1 MLSALVSFRP
11 PAYGNGNNNMENRR
25 VVITGMGVVTPVGN
39 DLPTTWN
46 NLINGVC
53 GIAPITTFDT
63 TDLPAKIAGEVKNF
77 DPIAAGVDKAFAKRN
92 DRFAI
97 YAMAAAIEA
106 MKGNEDLQLD
116 PTRLGVYIGS
126 GIGGFDTI
134 LRETKKLYEEGPR
147 WISALM
153 IPTMIGN
160 MASGS
165 VAIRFN
171 AQGPTL
177 PIVTACST
185 GTHSIGEAYRAIKH
199 GYADAIISG
208 GCEAG
213 INPISIA
220 GFGNAKA
227 LTKVEDPLRA
237 SLPFHKERAGFVIA
251 EGAGI
256 VLLEEYEHAKQR
268 GAKIYGEVCGY
279 GNSCD
284 AYHSTAPRP
293 DGTTQSLAIKQALD
307 EAGYKAGE
315 SLYINAHGTGTPMND
330 SGETKAIKI
339 AMGEEEAHRAH
350 ISSTKSEM
358 GHALGAAGGI
368 ELVVAAMALNT
379 GIIPPTIG
387 LDVPDPECDLDY
399 TPNQAVKV
407 DLDIALSSSFGF
419 GGHNAC
425 VAVRKLKIE
434 QLNKST

>member
-1 MLSALVSFRP
+1 
-11 PAYGNGNNNMENRR
+11 
-25 VVITGMGVVTPVGN
+25 MGVVTPVGN
-39 DLPTTWN
+39 DLETTWN

-53 GIAPITTFDT
+53 GIAPIASFDT
-63 TDLPAKIAGEVKNF
+63 SDLPVKIAAELKDF
-77 DPIAAGVDKAFAKRN
+77 DPLNAGVDKAFAKRN

-97 YAMAAAIEA
+97 YAMAAAYQA
-106 MKGNEDLQLD
+106 MKDNEDLQLD
-116 PTRLGVYIGS
+116 PSRLGVYIGS

-134 LRETKKLYEEGPR
+134 LREITKMNAEGPR
-147 WISALM
+147 WVSPLM

-165 VAIRFN
+165 VAIRYN

-213 INPISIA
+213 INRISIA
-220 GFGNAKA
+220 GFANCKA
-227 LTKVEDPLRA
+227 LTKAEDPLHA
-237 SLPFHKERAGFVIA
+237 SLPFHKNRGGFVIG

-315 SLYINAHGTGTPMND
+315 NLYINAHGTGTPMND

-339 AMGEEEAHRAH
+339 AMGEEEARRAH

-387 LDVPDPECDLDY
+387 LDEPDPECDLDY
-399 TPNQAVKV
+399 TPNKAVKA
-407 DLDIALSSSFGF
+407 DLDIAISSSFGF

-425 VAVRKLKIE
+425 VAIRKI
-434 QLNKST
+434 

>member
-1 MLSALVSFRP
+1 
-11 PAYGNGNNNMENRR
+11 METRR
-25 VVITGMGVVTPVGN
+25 VVITGMGVVSPVGN
-39 DLPTTWN
+39 DLETTWN

-53 GIAPITTFDT
+53 GIAPIKSFDT
-63 TDLPAKIAGEVKNF
+63 TDLPVKIAGELKDF
-77 DPIAAGVDKAFAKRN
+77 DPLASGVDKAFAKRN

-97 YAMAAAIEA
+97 YAMAAAYQA
-106 MKGNEDLQLD
+106 MKDNEDLQLD
-116 PTRLGVYIGS
+116 PSRLGVYIGS

-134 LRETKKLYEEGPR
+134 LREITKMNAEGPR
-147 WISALM
+147 WVSPLM

-165 VAIRFN
+165 VAIRYN
-171 AQGPTL
+171 AQGPCV
-177 PIVTACST
+177 PIVTACAT
-185 GTHSIGEAYRAIKH
+185 GTHSVGEAYRAIKH
-199 GYADAIISG
+199 GYADAIITG

-220 GFGNAKA
+220 GFANCKA
-227 LTKVEDPLRA
+227 LTKAEDPLRA
-237 SLPFHKERAGFVIA
+237 SLPFNKNRGGFVIA

-256 VLLEEYEHAKQR
+256 LLLEEYEHAKQR
-268 GAKIYGEVCGY
+268 GAKIYAEVCGY

-339 AMGEEEAHRAH
+339 AMGEEEARRAH

-368 ELVVAAMALNT
+368 ELVASVMALNT

-387 LDVPDPECDLDY
+387 LDEPDPECDLDY
-399 TPNQAVKV
+399 TPNKAIQTNI
-407 DLDIALSSSFGF
+407 DIAISKSLGF

-425 VAVRKLKIE
+425 VAIRKL
-434 QLNKST
+434 NN

>member
-1 MLSALVSFRP
+1 
-11 PAYGNGNNNMENRR
+11 MENRR
-25 VVITGMGVVTPVGN
+25 VVITGMGVVSPVGN
-39 DLPTTWN
+39 DLETTWN

-53 GIAPITTFDT
+53 GIAPITTFETD
-63 TDLPAKIAGEVKNF
+63 DLPVKIAAEVKNF

-97 YAMAAAIEA
+97 YAMAAACQA
-106 MKGNEDLQLD
+106 MKGNEDMQLD
-116 PTRLGVYIGS
+116 PSRLGVYIGS

-134 LRETKKLYEEGPR
+134 LRETKKLYDEGPR
-147 WISALM
+147 WVSPLM

-165 VAIRFN
+165 VAIRYN
-171 AQGPTL
+171 AQGPCV
-177 PIVTACST
+177 PIVTACAT

-199 GYADAIISG
+199 GYADAIITG

-213 INPISIA
+213 INRISIA
-220 GFGNAKA
+220 GFANCKA
-227 LTKVEDPLRA
+227 LTKSEDPLRA
-237 SLPFHKERAGFVIA
+237 SLPFNKNRAGFVIA

-256 VLLEEYEHAKQR
+256 MLLEEYEHAKQR
-268 GAKIYGEVCGY
+268 GAKIYAEVCGY

-293 DGTTQSLAIKQALD
+293 DGTTQSLAIKQALE
-307 EAGYKAGE
+307 EAGYQPGE

-339 AMGEEEAHRAH
+339 AMGEEEARKAH

-368 ELVVAAMALNT
+368 ELVATVMALNT

-387 LDVPDPECDLDY
+387 LDEPDPECDLDY
-399 TPNQAVKV
+399 TPNKAIKTNI
-407 DLDIALSSSFGF
+407 DIAISNSLGF

-425 VAVRKLKIE
+425 VAIRKVKD
-434 QLNKST
+434 

>member
-1 MLSALVSFRP
+1 M
-11 PAYGNGNNNMENRR
+11 NNRR
-25 VVITGMGVVTPVGN
+25 VVITGMGVVSPVGN
-39 DLPTTWN
+39 DLETTWN

-53 GIAPITTFDT
+53 GIAPIKSFDT
-63 TDLPAKIAGEVKNF
+63 TDLPVKIAGELKDF
-77 DPIAAGVDKAFAKRN
+77 DPIASGVDKAFAKRN

-97 YAMAAAIEA
+97 YAMAAAYQA
-106 MKGNEDLQLD
+106 MKDNEDLQLD
-116 PTRLGVYIGS
+116 PSRLGVYIGS

-134 LRETKKLYEEGPR
+134 LREITKMNAEGPR
-147 WISALM
+147 WVSPLM

-165 VAIRFN
+165 VAIRYN
-171 AQGPTL
+171 AQGPCV
-177 PIVTACST
+177 PIVTACAT
-185 GTHSIGEAYRAIKH
+185 GTHSVGEAYRAIKH
-199 GYADAIISG
+199 GYADAIITG

-220 GFGNAKA
+220 GFANCKA
-227 LTKVEDPLRA
+227 LTKAEDPLRA
-237 SLPFHKERAGFVIA
+237 SLPFNKNRGGFVIA

-256 VLLEEYEHAKQR
+256 LLLEEYEHAKQR
-268 GAKIYGEVCGY
+268 GAKIYAEVCGY

-339 AMGEEEAHRAH
+339 AMGEEEARRAH

-358 GHALGAAGGI
+358 GHALGAAGAI
-368 ELVVAAMALNT
+368 ELVISVMALNN
-379 GIIPPTIG
+379 GIVPPTIN
-387 LDVPDPECDLDY
+387 LDEPDPECDLNY
-399 TPNQAVKV
+399 TPNTPVKV
-407 DLDIALSSSFGF
+407 NLDLAISNSLGF

-425 VAVRKLKIE
+425 LAIRKI
-434 QLNKST
+434 

>member
-1 MLSALVSFRP
+1 
-11 PAYGNGNNNMENRR
+11 
-25 VVITGMGVVTPVGN
+25 MGVVSPVGN
-39 DLPTTWN
+39 DLETTWN

-53 GIAPITTFDT
+53 GIAPIASFDT
-63 TDLPAKIAGEVKNF
+63 SDLPVKIAAELKDF

-97 YAMAAAIEA
+97 YAMAAATQA
-106 MKGNEDLQLD
+106 MKDNEDMQMD
-116 PTRLGVYIGS
+116 PSRLGVYIGS

-134 LRETKKLYEEGPR
+134 LREITKMNAEGPR
-147 WISALM
+147 WVSPLM

-165 VAIRFN
+165 VAIRYN
-171 AQGPTL
+171 AQGPCV
-177 PIVTACST
+177 PIVTACAT

-199 GYADAIISG
+199 GYADAIITG
-208 GCEAG
+208 GAEAG
-213 INPISIA
+213 INRISIA
-220 GFGNAKA
+220 GFANCKA
-227 LTKVEDPLRA
+227 LTKAEDPLRA
-237 SLPFHKERAGFVIA
+237 SLPFNKNRGGFVIA

-268 GAKIYGEVCGY
+268 GAKIYAEVCGY

-339 AMGEEEAHRAH
+339 AMGEEEARRAH

-368 ELVVAAMALNT
+368 ELVAAVMALNT

-387 LDVPDPECDLDY
+387 LDEPDPECDLDY
-399 TPNQAVKV
+399 TPNKAVKV
-407 DLDIALSSSFGF
+407 DLDIAISNSLGF

-425 VAVRKLKIE
+425 VAVRKVRGE
-434 QLNKST
+434 R

>member
-1 MLSALVSFRP
+1 
-11 PAYGNGNNNMENRR
+11 METRR

-53 GIAPITTFDT
+53 GIAPVTSFDT
-63 TDLPAKIAGEVKNF
+63 TDLPAKLAGEVKGF

-92 DRFAI
+92 DRFAL

-116 PTRLGVYIGS
+116 PTRLGVYVGS

-134 LRETKKLYEEGPR
+134 LRETRKLYEEGPR

-160 MASGS
+160 IASGS
-165 VAIRFN
+165 IAIRFN

-177 PIVTACST
+177 PIVTACAT

-213 INPISIA
+213 VNPISIA

-227 LTKVEDPLRA
+227 LSKAEDPLRA
-237 SLPFHKERAGFVIA
+237 SLPFHKDRAGFVIA

-293 DGTTQSLAIKQALD
+293 DGTTQSLAIKQALE

-339 AMGEEEAHRAH
+339 AMGEEEARRAH

-368 ELVVAAMALNT
+368 EVVVAAMALST

-387 LDVPDPECDLDY
+387 LDDPDPECDLDY
-399 TPNQAVKV
+399 TPNQAVKA
-407 DLDIALSSSFGF
+407 DLDIALSNSFGF

-425 VAVRKLKIE
+425 VAIRKIR
-434 QLNKST
+434 N

>member
-1 MLSALVSFRP
+1 MSFLKKTEGRRK
-11 PAYGNGNNNMENRR
+11 NFMENRR

-53 GIAPITTFDT
+53 GIAPIASFDAT
-63 TDLPAKIAGEVKNF
+63 ELPAKVAGEVKNF

-92 DRFAI
+92 DRFAL

-116 PTRLGVYIGS
+116 PARLGVYIGS

-134 LRETKKLYEEGPR
+134 LRETRKLYEEGPR

-177 PIVTACST
+177 PIVTACAT

-227 LTKVEDPLRA
+227 LSKSEDPLRA

-293 DGTTQSLAIKQALD
+293 DGTTQSLAIKQALE
-307 EAGYKAGE
+307 EAG
-315 SLYINAHGTGTPMND
+315 
-330 SGETKAIKI
+330 
-339 AMGEEEAHRAH
+339 
-350 ISSTKSEM
+350 
-358 GHALGAAGGI
+358 
-368 ELVVAAMALNT
+368 
-379 GIIPPTIG
+379 
-387 LDVPDPECDLDY
+387 
-399 TPNQAVKV
+399 
-407 DLDIALSSSFGF
+407 
-419 GGHNAC
+419 
-425 VAVRKLKIE
+425 
-434 QLNKST
+434 

>member
-1 MLSALVSFRP
+1 
-11 PAYGNGNNNMENRR
+11 MENRR
-25 VVITGMGVVTPVGN
+25 VVITGMGVVSPVGN
-39 DLPTTWN
+39 DLETTWN

-53 GIAPITTFDT
+53 GIAPITTFETD
-63 TDLPAKIAGEVKNF
+63 DLPVKIAAEVKNF

-97 YAMAAAIEA
+97 YAMAAACQA
-106 MKGNEDLQLD
+106 MKGNEDMQLD
-116 PTRLGVYIGS
+116 PSRLGVYIGS

-134 LRETKKLYEEGPR
+134 LRETKKLYDEGPR
-147 WISALM
+147 WVSPLM

-165 VAIRFN
+165 VAIRYN
-171 AQGPTL
+171 AQGPCV
-177 PIVTACST
+177 PIVTACAT

-199 GYADAIISG
+199 GYADAIITG

-213 INPISIA
+213 INRISIA
-220 GFGNAKA
+220 GFANCKA
-227 LTKVEDPLRA
+227 LTKSEDPLRA
-237 SLPFHKERAGFVIA
+237 SLPFNKNRAGFVIA

-256 VLLEEYEHAKQR
+256 MLLEEYEHAKQR
-268 GAKIYGEVCGY
+268 GAKIYAEVCGY

-293 DGTTQSLAIKQALD
+293 DGTTQSLAIKQALE
-307 EAGYKAGE
+307 EAGYKPGE

-339 AMGEEEAHRAH
+339 AMGEEEARKAH

-368 ELVVAAMALNT
+368 ELVATVMALNT

-387 LDVPDPECDLDY
+387 LDEPDPECDLDY
-399 TPNQAVKV
+399 TPNKAIKTNI
-407 DLDIALSSSFGF
+407 DIAISNSLGF

-425 VAVRKLKIE
+425 VAIRKVKD
-434 QLNKST
+434 

>member
-1 MLSALVSFRP
+1 M
-11 PAYGNGNNNMENRR
+11 NNRR
-25 VVITGMGVVTPVGN
+25 VVITGIGVVSPVGN
-39 DLPTTWN
+39 DLETTWN

-53 GIAPITTFDT
+53 GIAPIKSFDT
-63 TDLPAKIAGEVKNF
+63 TDLPVKIAGELKDF
-77 DPIAAGVDKAFAKRN
+77 DPLASGVDKAFAKRN

-97 YAMAAAIEA
+97 YAMAAAYQA
-106 MKGNEDLQLD
+106 MKDNEDLQLD
-116 PTRLGVYIGS
+116 PSRLGVYIGS

-134 LRETKKLYEEGPR
+134 LREITKMNAEGPR
-147 WISALM
+147 WVSPLM

-165 VAIRFN
+165 VAIRYN
-171 AQGPTL
+171 AQGPCV
-177 PIVTACST
+177 PIVTACAT
-185 GTHSIGEAYRAIKH
+185 GTHSVGEAYRAIKH
-199 GYADAIISG
+199 GYADAIITG

-220 GFGNAKA
+220 GFANCKA
-227 LTKVEDPLRA
+227 LTKAEDPLRA
-237 SLPFHKERAGFVIA
+237 SLPFNKNRGGFVIA

-256 VLLEEYEHAKQR
+256 LLLEEYEHAKQR
-268 GAKIYGEVCGY
+268 GAKIYAEVCGY

-339 AMGEEEAHRAH
+339 AMGEEEARRAH

-368 ELVVAAMALNT
+368 ELVASVMALNT

-387 LDVPDPECDLDY
+387 LDEPDPECDLDY
-399 TPNQAVKV
+399 TPNKAIQTNI
-407 DLDIALSSSFGF
+407 DIAISNSLGF

-425 VAVRKLKIE
+425 VAIRKV
-434 QLNKST
+434 

>member
-1 MLSALVSFRP
+1 
-11 PAYGNGNNNMENRR
+11 METRR
-25 VVITGMGVVTPVGN
+25 VVITGMGVVSPVGN
-39 DLPTTWN
+39 DLETTWN

-53 GIAPITTFDT
+53 GIAPIQSFDT
-63 TDLPAKIAGEVKNF
+63 TDLPVKIAGELKGF
-77 DPIAAGVDKAFAKRN
+77 DPIAGGVDKGFVKRN

-97 YAMAAAIEA
+97 YAMAAAHQA
-106 MKGNEDLQLD
+106 MKDNEDMQMD
-116 PTRLGVYIGS
+116 PSRLGVYIGS

-134 LRETKKLYEEGPR
+134 MGGVIRYHDEGAR
-147 WISALM
+147 WISPLM

-165 VAIRFN
+165 VAIRYN
-171 AQGPTL
+171 AQGPCV
-177 PIVTACST
+177 PIVTACAT

-199 GYADAIISG
+199 GYADAIITG

-213 INPISIA
+213 INPVSIG
-220 GFGNAKA
+220 GFANCKA
-227 LTKVEDPLRA
+227 LTKAEDPLRA
-237 SLPFHKERAGFVIA
+237 SLPFNKNRAGFVIA

-256 VLLEEYEHAKQR
+256 MLLEEYEHAKQR
-268 GAKIYGEVCGY
+268 GAKIYAEVCGY

-315 SLYINAHGTGTPMND
+315 NLYINAHGTGTPMND

-368 ELVVAAMALNT
+368 ELVATVMALNT

-387 LDVPDPECDLDY
+387 LDEPDPECDLDY
-399 TPNQAVKV
+399 TPNKAIKV
-407 DLDIALSSSFGF
+407 DLDIAISNSLGF

-425 VAVRKLKIE
+425 VAIRKVE
-434 QLNKST
+434 N

>member
-1 MLSALVSFRP
+1 
-11 PAYGNGNNNMENRR
+11 MENRR

-53 GIAPITTFDT
+53 GIAPIASFDAT
-63 TDLPAKIAGEVKNF
+63 ELPAKVAGEVKNF

-92 DRFAI
+92 DRFAL

-106 MKGNEDLQLD
+106 MKGNEDLQLA
-116 PTRLGVYIGS
+116 PARLGVYIGS

-134 LRETKKLYEEGPR
+134 LRETRKLYEEGPR

-177 PIVTACST
+177 PIVTACAT

-227 LTKVEDPLRA
+227 LSKSEDPLRA

-293 DGTTQSLAIKQALD
+293 DGTTQSLAIKQALE

-315 SLYINAHGTGTPMND
+315 SIYINAHGTGTPMND

-339 AMGEEEAHRAH
+339 AMGEEAARRAH

-368 ELVVAAMALNT
+368 EMVVAAMALNT

-387 LDVPDPECDLDY
+387 LDEPDPECDLDY
-399 TPNQAVKV
+399 TPNKAVTAN
-407 DLDIALSSSFGF
+407 LDIALSSSFGF

-425 VAVRKLKIE
+425 VAVRKVE
-434 QLNKST
+434 N

>member
-1 MLSALVSFRP
+1 
-11 PAYGNGNNNMENRR
+11 
-25 VVITGMGVVTPVGN
+25 MGVVTPVGN
-39 DLPTTWN
+39 DLETTWN

-53 GIAPITTFDT
+53 GIAPITTFETD
-63 TDLPAKIAGEVKNF
+63 DLPVKIAAEVKNF
-77 DPIAAGVDKAFAKRN
+77 DPIAAGVDKAFVKRN

-97 YAMAAAIEA
+97 YAMAAAHEA
-106 MKGNEDLQLD
+106 MMDNEDMQLD
-116 PTRLGVYIGS
+116 PRRLGVYIGS

-134 LRETKKLYEEGPR
+134 LREITKMNAEGPR
-147 WISALM
+147 WVSPLM

-165 VAIRFN
+165 VAIRYN
-171 AQGPTL
+171 AQGPCV
-177 PIVTACST
+177 PIVTACAT

-199 GYADAIISG
+199 GYADAIITG

-213 INPISIA
+213 INRISIA
-220 GFGNAKA
+220 GFANCKA
-227 LTKVEDPLRA
+227 LTKSEDPLRA
-237 SLPFHKERAGFVIA
+237 SLPFNKNRAGFVIA

-256 VLLEEYEHAKQR
+256 MLLEEYEHAKQR
-268 GAKIYGEVCGY
+268 GAKIYAEVCGY

-293 DGTTQSLAIKQALD
+293 DGTTQSLAIKQALE
-307 EAGYKAGE
+307 EAGYQPGE

-339 AMGEEEAHRAH
+339 AMGEEEARMAH

-368 ELVVAAMALNT
+368 ELVAAVMALNT

-387 LDVPDPECDLDY
+387 LDEPDPECDLDY
-399 TPNQAVKV
+399 TPNKAIKV
-407 DLDIALSSSFGF
+407 DLDIAISNSLGF

-425 VAVRKLKIE
+425 VAIRKVE
-434 QLNKST
+434 N

>member
-1 MLSALVSFRP
+1 M
-11 PAYGNGNNNMENRR
+11 
-25 VVITGMGVVTPVGN
+25 
-39 DLPTTWN
+39 
-46 NLINGVC
+46 C
-53 GIAPITTFDT
+53 GIAPIKSFDT
-63 TDLPAKIAGEVKNF
+63 TDLPVKIAGELKDF
-77 DPIAAGVDKAFAKRN
+77 DPIASGVDKAFAKRN

-97 YAMAAAIEA
+97 YAMAAAYQA
-106 MKGNEDLQLD
+106 MKDNEDLQLD
-116 PTRLGVYIGS
+116 PSRLGVYIGS

-134 LRETKKLYEEGPR
+134 LREITKMNAEGPR
-147 WISALM
+147 WVSPLM

-165 VAIRFN
+165 VAIRYN
-171 AQGPTL
+171 AQGPCV
-177 PIVTACST
+177 PIVTACAT
-185 GTHSIGEAYRAIKH
+185 GTHSVGEAYRAIKH
-199 GYADAIISG
+199 GYADAIITG

-220 GFGNAKA
+220 GFANCKA
-227 LTKVEDPLRA
+227 LTKAEDPLRA
-237 SLPFHKERAGFVIA
+237 SLPFNKNRGGFVIA

-256 VLLEEYEHAKQR
+256 LLLEEYEHAKQR
-268 GAKIYGEVCGY
+268 GAKIYAEVCGY

-339 AMGEEEAHRAH
+339 AMGEEEARRAH

-368 ELVVAAMALNT
+368 ELVASVMALNT

-387 LDVPDPECDLDY
+387 LDEPDPECDLDY
-399 TPNQAVKV
+399 TPNKAIQTNI
-407 DLDIALSSSFGF
+407 DIAISNSLGF

-425 VAVRKLKIE
+425 VAIRKV
-434 QLNKST
+434 

>member
-1 MLSALVSFRP
+1 
-11 PAYGNGNNNMENRR
+11 
-25 VVITGMGVVTPVGN
+25 MGVVSPVGN
-39 DLPTTWN
+39 DLETTWN

-53 GIAPITTFDT
+53 GIAPIKSFDT
-63 TDLPAKIAGEVKNF
+63 TDLPVKIAGELKDF
-77 DPIAAGVDKAFAKRN
+77 DPIASGVDKAFAKRN

-97 YAMAAAIEA
+97 YAMAAAYQA
-106 MKGNEDLQLD
+106 MKDNEDLQLD
-116 PTRLGVYIGS
+116 PSRLGVYIGS

-134 LRETKKLYEEGPR
+134 LREITKMNAEGPR
-147 WISALM
+147 WVSPLM

-165 VAIRFN
+165 VAIRYN
-171 AQGPTL
+171 AQGPCV
-177 PIVTACST
+177 PIVTACAT
-185 GTHSIGEAYRAIKH
+185 GTHSVGEAYRAIKH
-199 GYADAIISG
+199 GYADAIITG

-220 GFGNAKA
+220 GFANCKA
-227 LTKVEDPLRA
+227 LTKAEDPLRA
-237 SLPFHKERAGFVIA
+237 SLPFNKNRGGFVIA

-256 VLLEEYEHAKQR
+256 LLLEEYEHAKQR
-268 GAKIYGEVCGY
+268 GAKIYAEVCGY

-339 AMGEEEAHRAH
+339 AMGEEEARRAH

-368 ELVVAAMALNT
+368 ELVASVMALNT

-387 LDVPDPECDLDY
+387 LDEPDPECDLDY
-399 TPNQAVKV
+399 TPNKAIQTNI
-407 DLDIALSSSFGF
+407 DIAISNSLGF

-425 VAVRKLKIE
+425 VAIRKV
-434 QLNKST
+434 

>member
-1 MLSALVSFRP
+1 
-11 PAYGNGNNNMENRR
+11 METRR

-425 VAVRKLKIE
+425 VAIRKISK
-434 QLNKST
+434 

>member
-1 MLSALVSFRP
+1 
-11 PAYGNGNNNMENRR
+11 METRR
-25 VVITGMGVVTPVGN
+25 VVITGMGVVSPVGN

-63 TDLPAKIAGEVKNF
+63 TDLPAKIAGEVKGF

-116 PTRLGVYIGS
+116 PARLGVYIGS

-134 LRETKKLYEEGPR
+134 LRETRKLYEEGAR
-147 WISALM
+147 WISPLM

-177 PIVTACST
+177 PIVTACAT

-227 LTKVEDPLRA
+227 LTKAEDPLRA
-237 SLPFHKERAGFVIA
+237 SLPFHKDRAGFVIA

-387 LDVPDPECDLDY
+387 LDEPDPECDLDY
-399 TPNQAVKV
+399 TPNTAVKAN
-407 DLDIALSSSFGF
+407 LDIALSSSFGF

-425 VAVRKLKIE
+425 VAVRKVKAE
-434 QLNKST
+434 N

>member
-1 MLSALVSFRP
+1 
-11 PAYGNGNNNMENRR
+11 
-25 VVITGMGVVTPVGN
+25 MGVVSPVGN
-39 DLPTTWN
+39 DLETTWN

-53 GIAPITTFDT
+53 GIAPIKSFDT
-63 TDLPAKIAGEVKNF
+63 TDLPVKIAGELKDF
-77 DPIAAGVDKAFAKRN
+77 DPIASGVDKAFAKRN

-97 YAMAAAIEA
+97 YAMAAAYQA
-106 MKGNEDLQLD
+106 MKDNEDLQLD
-116 PTRLGVYIGS
+116 PSRLGVYIGS

-134 LRETKKLYEEGPR
+134 LREITKMNAEGPR
-147 WISALM
+147 WVSPLM

-165 VAIRFN
+165 VAIRYN
-171 AQGPTL
+171 AQGPCV
-177 PIVTACST
+177 PIVTACAT
-185 GTHSIGEAYRAIKH
+185 GTHSVGEAYRAIKH
-199 GYADAIISG
+199 GYADAIITG
-208 GCEAG
+208 GTEGCEAG

-220 GFGNAKA
+220 GFANCKA
-227 LTKVEDPLRA
+227 LTKAEDPLRA
-237 SLPFHKERAGFVIA
+237 SLPFNKNRGGFVIA

-256 VLLEEYEHAKQR
+256 LLLEEYEHAKQR
-268 GAKIYGEVCGY
+268 GAKIYAEVCGY

-339 AMGEEEAHRAH
+339 AMGEEEARRAH

-368 ELVVAAMALNT
+368 ELVASVMALNT

-387 LDVPDPECDLDY
+387 LDEPDPECDLDY
-399 TPNQAVKV
+399 TPNKAIQTNI
-407 DLDIALSSSFGF
+407 DIAISNSLGF

-425 VAVRKLKIE
+425 VAIRKV
-434 QLNKST
+434 

>member
-1 MLSALVSFRP
+1 
-11 PAYGNGNNNMENRR
+11 METRR
-25 VVITGMGVVTPVGN
+25 VVITGMGIVTPVGN
-39 DLPTTWN
+39 DFPTTWN

-53 GIAPITTFDT
+53 GIAPVTSFDT
-63 TDLPAKIAGEVKNF
+63 TDLPAKLAGEVKGF

-92 DRFAI
+92 DRFAL

-116 PTRLGVYIGS
+116 PTRLGVYVGS

-134 LRETKKLYEEGPR
+134 LRETRKLYEEGPR

-160 MASGS
+160 IASGS
-165 VAIRFN
+165 IAIRFN
-171 AQGPTL
+171 AKGPTL
-177 PIVTACST
+177 PIVTACAT

-213 INPISIA
+213 VNPISIA

-227 LTKVEDPLRA
+227 LSKAEDPLRA
-237 SLPFHKERAGFVIA
+237 SLPFHKDRAGFVIA

-293 DGTTQSLAIKQALD
+293 DGTTQSLAIKQALE

-339 AMGEEEAHRAH
+339 AMGEEEARRAH

-368 ELVVAAMALNT
+368 EVVVAAMALNT

-387 LDVPDPECDLDY
+387 LDEPDPECDLDY
-399 TPNQAVKV
+399 TPNQAVKA
-407 DLDIALSSSFGF
+407 DLDIALSNSFGF

-425 VAVRKLKIE
+425 VAIRKIR
-434 QLNKST
+434 N

>member
-1 MLSALVSFRP
+1 
-11 PAYGNGNNNMENRR
+11 
-25 VVITGMGVVTPVGN
+25 MGVVSPVGN
-39 DLPTTWN
+39 DLETTWN

-53 GIAPITTFDT
+53 GIAPIASFDT
-63 TDLPAKIAGEVKNF
+63 TDLPVKIAGELKDF
-77 DPIAAGVDKAFAKRN
+77 DPIASGVDKGFVKRN

-97 YAMAAAIEA
+97 YAMAAAAQA
-106 MKGNEDLQLD
+106 MQGNEDLQMD
-116 PTRLGVYIGS
+116 PSRLGVYIGS

-134 LRETKKLYEEGPR
+134 MNGVIRYHEEGAR
-147 WISALM
+147 WISPLM

-165 VAIRFN
+165 VAIRYN
-171 AQGPTL
+171 AQGPCV
-177 PIVTACST
+177 PIVTACAT

-199 GYADAIISG
+199 GYADAIITG

-213 INPISIA
+213 INPVSIG
-220 GFGNAKA
+220 GFANCKA
-227 LTKVEDPLRA
+227 LTRVEDPLRA
-237 SLPFHKERAGFVIA
+237 SLPFNKNRGGFVIA

-256 VLLEEYEHAKQR
+256 MLLEEYEHAKQR
-268 GAKIYGEVCGY
+268 GAKIYAEVCGY

-293 DGTTQSLAIKQALD
+293 DGTTQSLAIKQALE

-315 SLYINAHGTGTPMND
+315 NLYINAHGTGTPMND

-339 AMGEEEAHRAH
+339 AMGEEEARRAH

-368 ELVVAAMALNT
+368 ELVVSVMALNT

-387 LDVPDPECDLDY
+387 LDEPDPECDLDY
-399 TPNQAVKV
+399 TPNKAVKA
-407 DLDIALSSSFGF
+407 DLDIAISNSLGF

-425 VAVRKLKIE
+425 VAIRKI
-434 QLNKST
+434 

>member
-1 MLSALVSFRP
+1 
-11 PAYGNGNNNMENRR
+11 MEIRR
-25 VVITGMGVVTPVGN
+25 VVITGMGVVSPVGN
-39 DLPTTWN
+39 DLETTWN
-46 NLINGVC
+46 SFINGVC
-53 GIAPITTFDT
+53 GIAPITSFDS
-63 TDLPAKIAGEVKNF
+63 TDLPVKIAGELKDF
-77 DPIAAGVDKAFAKRN
+77 DPIAAGVDKGFVKRN
-92 DRFAI
+92 DRFAV
-97 YAMAAAIEA
+97 YAMAAAAQA
-106 MKGNEDLQLD
+106 MKGNEDLQMD
-116 PTRLGVYIGS
+116 PSRLGVYIGS

-134 LRETKKLYEEGPR
+134 MNGVIRYHDEGAR
-147 WISALM
+147 WISPLM
-153 IPTMIGN
+153 IPTMISN

-165 VAIRFN
+165 VAIRYN
-171 AQGPTL
+171 AQGPCL
-177 PIVTACST
+177 PIVTACAT

-199 GYADAIISG
+199 GYADAIITG

-213 INPISIA
+213 INPVSIG
-220 GFGNAKA
+220 GFANCKA

-237 SLPFHKERAGFVIA
+237 SLPFNKNRAGFVIA

-256 VLLEEYEHAKQR
+256 MLLEEYEHAKQR
-268 GAKIYGEVCGY
+268 GAKIYAEVCGY

-293 DGTTQSLAIKQALD
+293 DGTTQSLAIKQALE

-339 AMGEEEAHRAH
+339 AMGEEEARRAH

-368 ELVVAAMALNT
+368 ELVAAVMALNT

-387 LDVPDPECDLDY
+387 LDDPDPECDLDY
-399 TPNQAVKV
+399 TPNTAVKTHI
-407 DLDIALSSSFGF
+407 DIAISNSLGF

-425 VAVRKLKIE
+425 VAVRRVE
-434 QLNKST
+434 S

>member
-1 MLSALVSFRP
+1 
-11 PAYGNGNNNMENRR
+11 
-25 VVITGMGVVTPVGN
+25 MGVVSPVGN
-39 DLPTTWN
+39 DLETTWN

-53 GIAPITTFDT
+53 GIAPITSFDT
-63 TDLPAKIAGEVKNF
+63 TDLPVKIAGELKDF
-77 DPIAAGVDKAFAKRN
+77 DPIASGVDKGFVKRN

-97 YAMAAAIEA
+97 YAMAAAAQA
-106 MKGNEDLQLD
+106 MQGNEDLQMD
-116 PTRLGVYIGS
+116 PSRLGVYIGS

-134 LRETKKLYEEGPR
+134 MNGVIRYHDEGAR
-147 WISALM
+147 WISPLM

-165 VAIRFN
+165 VAIRYN
-171 AQGPTL
+171 AQGPCV
-177 PIVTACST
+177 PIVTACAT
-185 GTHSIGEAYRAIKH
+185 GTHSVGEAYRAIKH
-199 GYADAIISG
+199 GYADAIITG

-213 INPISIA
+213 INPVSIG
-220 GFGNAKA
+220 GFANCKA
-227 LTKVEDPLRA
+227 LTKAEDPLRA
-237 SLPFHKERAGFVIA
+237 SLPFNKNRGGFVIA

-256 VLLEEYEHAKQR
+256 LLLEEYEHAKQR
-268 GAKIYGEVCGY
+268 GAKIYAEVCGY

-339 AMGEEEAHRAH
+339 AMGEEEARRAH

-368 ELVVAAMALNT
+368 ELVASVMALNT

-387 LDVPDPECDLDY
+387 LDEPDPECDLDY
-399 TPNQAVKV
+399 TPNKAVKV
-407 DLDIALSSSFGF
+407 DLDIAISNSLGF

-425 VAVRKLKIE
+425 VAIRKIK
-434 QLNKST
+434 

>member
-1 MLSALVSFRP
+1 
-11 PAYGNGNNNMENRR
+11 
-25 VVITGMGVVTPVGN
+25 MGVVSPVGN
-39 DLPTTWN
+39 DLETTWN

-53 GIAPITTFDT
+53 GIAPIKSFDT
-63 TDLPAKIAGEVKNF
+63 TDLPVKIAGELKDF
-77 DPIAAGVDKAFAKRN
+77 DPIASGVDKAFAKRN

-97 YAMAAAIEA
+97 YAMAAAYQA
-106 MKGNEDLQLD
+106 MKDNEDMQLD
-116 PTRLGVYIGS
+116 PSRLGVYIGS

-134 LRETKKLYEEGPR
+134 LREITKMNAEGPR
-147 WISALM
+147 WVSPLM

-165 VAIRFN
+165 VAIRYN
-171 AQGPTL
+171 AQGPCV
-177 PIVTACST
+177 PIVTACAT
-185 GTHSIGEAYRAIKH
+185 GTHSVGEAYRAIKH
-199 GYADAIISG
+199 GYADAIITG

-220 GFGNAKA
+220 GFANCKA
-227 LTKVEDPLRA
+227 LTKAEDPLRA
-237 SLPFHKERAGFVIA
+237 SLPFNKNRGGFVIA

-256 VLLEEYEHAKQR
+256 LLLEEYEHAKQR
-268 GAKIYGEVCGY
+268 GAKIYAEVCGY

-339 AMGEEEAHRAH
+339 AMGEEEARRAH

-368 ELVVAAMALNT
+368 ELVASVMALNT

-387 LDVPDPECDLDY
+387 LDEPDPECDLDY
-399 TPNQAVKV
+399 TPNKAIQTNI
-407 DLDIALSSSFGF
+407 DIAISNSLGF

-425 VAVRKLKIE
+425 VAIRKV
-434 QLNKST
+434 

>member
-1 MLSALVSFRP
+1 
-11 PAYGNGNNNMENRR
+11 METRR

-53 GIAPITTFDT
+53 GIAPITSFDT

-227 LTKVEDPLRA
+227 LTKAEDPLHA

-293 DGTTQSLAIKQALD
+293 DGTTQSLAIKQALE

-315 SLYINAHGTGTPMND
+315 NLYINAHGTGTPMND

-339 AMGEEEAHRAH
+339 AMGEEEARRAH

-387 LDVPDPECDLDY
+387 LDMPDPECDLDY
-399 TPNQAVKV
+399 TPNKAVKV
-407 DLDIALSSSFGF
+407 DLDLAISSSFGF

-434 QLNKST
+434 N

>member
-1 MLSALVSFRP
+1 
-11 PAYGNGNNNMENRR
+11 
-25 VVITGMGVVTPVGN
+25 MGVVSPVGN
-39 DLPTTWN
+39 DLETTWN

-53 GIAPITTFDT
+53 GIAPIASFDT
-63 TDLPAKIAGEVKNF
+63 SDLPVKIAAELKDF

-97 YAMAAAIEA
+97 YAMAAAAQA
-106 MKGNEDLQLD
+106 MKDNEDMQMD
-116 PTRLGVYIGS
+116 PSRLGVYIGS

-134 LRETKKLYEEGPR
+134 LREITKMNAEGPR
-147 WISALM
+147 WVSPLM

-165 VAIRFN
+165 VAIRYN
-171 AQGPTL
+171 AQGPCV
-177 PIVTACST
+177 PIVTACAT
-185 GTHSIGEAYRAIKH
+185 GTHSIGEAYRAVKH
-199 GYADAIISG
+199 GYADAIITG
-208 GCEAG
+208 GAEAG
-213 INPISIA
+213 INRISIA
-220 GFGNAKA
+220 GFANCKA
-227 LTKVEDPLRA
+227 LTKAEDPLRA
-237 SLPFHKERAGFVIA
+237 SLPFNKNRGGFVIA

-268 GAKIYGEVCGY
+268 GAKIYAEVCGY

-339 AMGEEEAHRAH
+339 AMGEEEARRAH

-368 ELVVAAMALNT
+368 ELVATVMALNT

-387 LDVPDPECDLDY
+387 LDEPDPECDLDY
-399 TPNQAVKV
+399 TPNKAVKV
-407 DLDIALSSSFGF
+407 DLDIAISNSLGF

-425 VAVRKLKIE
+425 VAVRKVE
-434 QLNKST
+434 N